1 MNELHA
7 LPITSTFMFIIS
19 SVFIITDETDALHI
33 RRQRL
38 SDKPRAVSRAED
50 SKPAS
55 YTCNQIGSGG
65 GALRGGPAKVRGI

>member
-7 LPITSTFMFIIS
+7 LPITSTFMLIIS
-19 SVFIITDETDALHI
+19 SVFIITDETDALQI

-38 SDKPRAVSRAED
+38 SDKPRAVSWAED

-55 YTCNQIGSGG
+55 YTYNQRGSGG
-65 GALRGGPAKVRGI
+65 GDIRGGLARGRGI

>member
-7 LPITSTFMFIIS
+7 LPITSTFMLIIS
-19 SVFIITDETDALHI
+19 SVFIITDETDALQI

-55 YTCNQIGSGG
+55 YTYNQIGSGG
-65 GALRGGPAKVRGI
+65 GVIRGGPARGRGI